1 VPAGMRMTTVAMSSP
16 LCSPLCLLVRPAQWP
31 WGAPLLP
38 FAQTLTV
45 MRQRAPAQGTFLQ
58 QERPESPYHPHK

>member
-1 VPAGMRMTTVAMSSP
+1 MPAGMRMTAVAMSSP
-16 LCSPLCLLVRPAQWP
+16 LCSPLPLVRPAQWP

-45 MRQRAPAQGTFLQ
+45 MRQRAPAQGTFPQ
-58 QERPESPYHPHK
+58 QERPASPCHPHK